1 MSFSV
6 PGEAP
11 ALPAAVEEQIKA
23 SVFQFE
29 KRFADLG
36 MLSIARMNGWIEDF
50 RAELVKVAEVA
61 RAK

>member
-1 MSFSV
+1 MSLAV
-6 PGEAP
+6 PGEVSS
-11 ALPAAVEEQIKA
+11 LPVAVEDQIKA

-36 MLSIARMNGWIEDF
+36 LLPVARMNGWIDDF
-50 RAELVKVAEVA
+50 KAELVKVAMVA